1 MTRSWFLGLLL
12 ASHAG
17 PVIGHAH
24 GDHDV
29 LQSVFVRVE
38 PTSVVLEWS
47 ATTSPAGAASLLRSL
62 DPNADGQVD
71 ATESRA
77 FGRRVA
83 AGLRLRLDGHRVR
96 LGDVAASIP
105 EVEVLRGGDVPVRL
119 AWTIPIAP
127 LPAGPHQLQV
137 RNQFKASRSAYL
149 CNAVLSEDTGIRV
162 TGQRRDRT
170 QRVLTMAFTRAEP
183 VGP

>member
-1 MTRSWFLGLLL
+1 MTRSWLLGLLL

-17 PVIGHAH
+17 LVTGHAH

-38 PTSVVLEWS
+38 PTHVVLEWS
-47 ATTSPAGAASLLRSL
+47 ATTSAAGAASLLRSL
-62 DPNADGQVD
+62 DPNTDGQVD

-77 FGRRVA
+77 FCRRVA

-96 LGDVAASIP
+96 PGDAATSIP

-127 LPAGPHQLQV
+127 LPAGPHRLEV
-137 RNQFKASRSAYL
+137 RNRFKAARSACL
-149 CNAVLSEDTGIRV
+149 SNAVLSEDAAIRV

-170 QRVLTMAFTRAEP
+170 QRVLTMEFTRADP
-183 VGP
+183 VGR